1 MCVSVSV
8 SAHLTKLLKLVTHIQ
23 FIDHTQ
29 VCGKHWAAF
38 PTVIPFLMTT
48 LIQVRDW
55 FRNEC
60 EIQFWPMR
68 YERSLL
74 KSGMLG
80 GGIF

>member
-68 YERSLL
+68 CERSLL